1 VVTTKGVG
9 VQPLYLV
16 AVLKPRLDIRD
27 EVRAKVAGLVTDS
40 LAEDGCE
47 MYDLVVDD
55 HDPDTWLMLEKWT
68 SREHW
73 DAHMLTDHVIAFN
86 AQGDGL
92 FREPTEL
99 RFYDPA

>member
-1 VVTTKGVG
+1 

-16 AVLKPRLDIRD
+16 AVIKPKLEIRD
-27 EVRAKVAGLVTDS
+27 EVRAKIAALVTSS

-47 MYDLVVDD
+47 MYDLVVSAD
-55 HDPDTWLMLEKWT
+55 DPDTWLMLEKWT
-68 SREHW
+68 SRELW
-73 DAHMLTDHVIAFN
+73 DAHMLTEHVIAFN
-86 AQGDGL
+86 AQGDSL

>member
-1 VVTTKGVG
+1 MKGVG

-16 AVLKPRLDIRD
+16 AVLKPKTEIRD
-27 EVRAKVAGLVTDS
+27 EVRVKVAALVTAS

-47 MYDLVVDD
+47 MYDLVVSGD
-55 HDPDTWLMLEKWT
+55 DPDTWLMLEKWS
-68 SREHW
+68 SREQW
-73 DAHMLTDHVIAFN
+73 DAHMLTSHVIAFN
-86 AQGDGL
+86 AEADSF

>member
-1 VVTTKGVG
+1 VRTTKGVG

-16 AVLKPRLDIRD
+16 AVIKPKVEIRD
-27 EVRAKVAGLVTDS
+27 EVRAKIAALVTAS

-47 MYDLVVDD
+47 MYDLVVSDD
-55 HDPDTWLMLEKWT
+55 DADTWLMLEKWS
-68 SREHW
+68 SREQW
-73 DAHMLTDHVIAFN
+73 DDHMLTSHVIEFN
-86 AQGDGL
+86 KQGDSL

>member
-1 VVTTKGVG
+1 M
-9 VQPLYLV
+9 QPLYLV
-16 AVLKPRLDIRD
+16 AVLKPRLEIRD
-27 EVRAKVAGLVTDS
+27 EVRVKIAGLVADS

-47 MYDLVVDD
+47 MYDLVVSENDA
-55 HDPDTWLMLEKWT
+55 DTWLMLEKWT

-73 DAHMLTDHVIAFN
+73 DAHMLTSHVIAFN
-86 AQGDGL
+86 ALGDSL

>member
-1 VVTTKGVG
+1 MRGAG

-16 AVLKPRLDIRD
+16 AVIKPKLEIRA
-27 EVRAKVAGLVTDS
+27 EVRAKIDALVADS

-47 MYDLVVDD
+47 MYDLVVSDE
-55 HDPDTWLMLEKWT
+55 DPDTWLMLEKWT
-68 SREHW
+68 SRGQW
-73 DAHMLTDHVIAFN
+73 DAHMLTSHVIAFN
-86 AQGDGL
+86 ELGDTL